1 MNRKLTRQVAVGAA
15 TAVLAAGGGVAY
27 AASSDSGPDEP
38 GRPSFDGPGFGYGE
52 LPAPPPGAAGERARR
67 VHGAFAFGPAAPLE
81 GAADYLGLT
90 EDELH
95 EQLQDGRTL
104 AEIARAEGR
113 SVEGLKD
120 ALLDAAR
127 ERLDEAVE
135 DGPLTEEQRDELLKG
150 LESRIDDLIA
160 GRLPPPPRFFG
171 GDGPRF
177 HGFGDCGPGDEP
189 DGRAERGSQERRDE
203 GEPAPA
209 PDPSEQGS
217 TTPGSWDDAAS
228 GTVTA

>member
-1 MNRKLTRQVAVGAA
+1 MNRRLTRQVAVGAA

-27 AASSDSGPDEP
+27 AASSGSGPDGPE
-38 GRPSFDGPGFGYGE
+38 RPFVDGPRFAYGE
-52 LPAPPPGAAGERARR
+52 AVPALPAKPGERVRR
-67 VHGAFAFGPAAPLE
+67 AHGDVVFGPAAPLE

-95 EQLQDGRTL
+95 ERLQDGRTL

-113 SVEGLKD
+113 SVDGLKD

-135 DGPLTEEQRDELLKG
+135 DGPLTEEQRDELLRG
-150 LESRIDDLIA
+150 LESRIDDLIE

-177 HGFGDCGPGDEP
+177 HRFGDCGPRDEQ
-189 DGRAERGSQERRDE
+189 DGRSGERGSQERRDE
-203 GEPAPA
+203 VAPA

-217 TTPGSWDDAAS
+217 TTPGNWDGAAS
-228 GTVTA
+228 GTVSA